1 MAEKSIMHLI
11 ESERAEWETV
21 IASLSRTPRLAKL
34 LRHVGELYFANR
46 ADEINE
52 FQIATTVFGRSE
64 RAFDA
69 SSDSIARVEAY
80 RLRKKLKEYY
90 EKEGSDHAVVISL
103 PSGSYVP
110 SFCHHPEA
118 SAAQQTVSESA
129 EPTDS
134 EAAKSDSFA
143 NPEAEKQ
150 DKPAESSDI
159 RRRWRPNRK
168 VLWAF
173 GAVILLSA
181 MILFMFMHQR
191 PASPG
196 DGGGARNGV
205 APSAESAPLQN
216 GQSQEPVR
224 LLCGYAG
231 APRIDSSGAYWEA
244 DRFYSGGI
252 ARTRPDPYV
261 TRTSDPM
268 LFEHW
273 RLDETKYDIPLK
285 PGYYELHL
293 FFVAPTNDEAN
304 RSFLEVWGN
313 GKTLLSAFNIR
324 DDAQGA
330 DVADERIFRD
340 IQPAEDGKLHL
351 VFTSQKSTPSVNAI
365 EIIPGIPHKQ
375 LPIRLVTQS
384 SAFTDHLGNFWHSDT
399 YVLGGTVTDQ
409 PQVVT
414 GTSDPK
420 LYAQERY
427 GHFTYS
433 IPVDTRGRYTLILHF
448 AELYWAADPGVGRRV
463 FNVYCNGKTLLEDFD
478 VFKEAGSLHAL
489 VKTFSHLK
497 PSREGKLDLVFEPI
511 ENYATVSAVEV
522 IDESE

>member
-1 MAEKSIMHLI
+1 VAEKSILHLI

-46 ADEINE
+46 TDEINE

-90 EKEGSDHAVVISL
+90 ENEGSDHAVVISL

-110 SFCHHPEA
+110 SFCHHQEA
-118 SAAQQTVSESA
+118 FAAQQTACETA

-134 EAAKSDSFA
+134 EAAKSDRFV

-150 DKPAESSDI
+150 DKHTESSDI
-159 RRRWRPNRK
+159 RRRWWPNRK

-173 GAVILLSA
+173 GAAILPLVLI
-181 MILFMFMHQR
+181 ILMLMHSGQAFQR
-191 PASPG
+191 
-196 DGGGARNGV
+196 GGGDARNGV
-205 APSAESAPLQN
+205 ASPAESAPSQT
-216 GQSQEPVR
+216 GQSRESVR
-224 LLCGYAG
+224 LLCGYDG
-231 APRIDSSGAYWEA
+231 APRIDSSGVYWES

-252 ARTRPDPYV
+252 ARTRPDPYI

-304 RSFLEVWGN
+304 RSFIEVLVN
-313 GKTLLSAFNIR
+313 GKTLLPAFNIR

-351 VFTSQKSTPSVNAI
+351 AFTGERSTPSVNAI
-365 EIIPGIPHKQ
+365 EIVPGIPHKQ

-384 SAFTDHLGNFWHSDT
+384 SAFTDHLGNLWHSDT
-399 YVLGGTVTDQ
+399 YALGGTVTDQ

-414 GTSDPK
+414 GTPDPK

-448 AELYWAADPGVGRRV
+448 TELYWAADPGVGRRV
-463 FNVYCNGKTLLEDFD
+463 FNVYCNGKTLLENFD
-478 VFKEAGSLHAL
+478 IFKEAGSLHAL

-511 ENYATVSAVEV
+511 ENFATVSAVEV